1 MKRLATMA
9 CVVVLTGCS
18 SWRIEPFSPRQVI
31 ESQRPDVVRVI
42 HTDGRRSVVR
52 YPEIRAD
59 SLFGSPG
66 FRGGRTQPVT
76 AVPVSEIQA
85 LETSHHSPVRT
96 LGLAVAL
103 TYLGRVGM
111 FLLFLASGGS

>member
-1 MKRLATMA
+1 MKRFATMA
-9 CVVVLTGCS
+9 CVVVLAGCS
-18 SWRIEPFSPRQVI
+18 SWRIEPFTPRRVI

-66 FRGGRTQPVT
+66 FRGRRTQPVT
-76 AVPVSEIQA
+76 AVPISEIQA
-85 LETSHHSPVRT
+85 LETSRGSPGMT
-96 LGLAVAL
+96 LGVVVAM

-111 FLLFLASGGS
+111 SLLFLASGGS